1 MSIVRRACMLSLAL
15 AAALAACGDGSIT
28 TPPTDLLLGSFEVEV
43 SGDTSFSA
51 RGNAVY
57 RSPQM
62 VLTDQLGMSDGDFF
76 QLFVDV
82 PATPQERR
90 YEGMTNGTTVLFVV
104 RGGVIVR
111 QFGSTSGWVDL
122 YEVAEGNVSGYG
134 EMVLQEYD
142 ANAQPIPGNRI
153 TVRPVFNATRP

>member
-1 MSIVRRACMLSLAL
+1 MSFFRRACVRSLAL
-15 AAALAACGDGSIT
+15 AAALAACGDPVT
-28 TPPTDLLLGSFEVEV
+28 TPPTDLTLGSFEMEV

-62 VLTDQLGMSDGDFF
+62 ILSDQLGMSDPDFF

-90 YEGMTNGTTVLFVV
+90 YDGMTNGTTVLFVV

-111 QFGSTSGWVDL
+111 QFGSTSGSLDL
-122 YEVAEGNVSGYG
+122 YEVTEGNVSGFA
-134 EMVLQEYD
+134 EVVLQEYD
-142 ANAQPIPGNRI
+142 TNGQPIPGNRI
-153 TVRPVFNATRP
+153 TVRPAFNATRP

>member
-1 MSIVRRACMLSLAL
+1 MLSLAL
-15 AAALAACGDGSIT
+15 TAALAACGDGSIT
-28 TPPTDLLLGSFEVEV
+28 TPPTDLLLGTFEIEV
-43 SGDTSFSA
+43 SGDTSFTA

-62 VLTDQLGMSDGDFF
+62 ILSDQLGMSDGDFF

-90 YEGMTNGTTVLFVV
+90 YDGMTNGTTVLFVV
-104 RGGVIVR
+104 RGGAIVR
-111 QFGSTSGWVDL
+111 QFGSTSGWVEL
-122 YEVAEGNVSGYG
+122 YEVTEGNVSGYG
-134 EMVLQEYD
+134 EMVLQEFD
-142 ANAQPIPGNRI
+142 TNGQPIAGNRI